1 MAMTQVDTLSLP
13 PEGSEA
19 WLALSE
25 FFGLPWFQRVWI
37 VQEYAVSQSVSLVYG
52 SQTYSAPFASALL
65 DTITQHGLSSLLRP
79 DSIGW
84 EEELESAKS
93 WTRVRWLTK
102 LRSGVKQVAEPYQTK
117 MVELLD
123 RGVLHKAFDHR
134 D

>member
-1 MAMTQVDTLSLP
+1 
-13 PEGSEA
+13 
-19 WLALSE
+19 
-25 FFGLPWFQRVWI
+25 

-52 SQTYSAPFASALL
+52 SQTYRAPFASALL
-65 DTITQHGLSSLLRP
+65 DTITQHGLSSHLRP